1 MSTITIESLYSGYGK
16 NQILHGVDFAADDE
30 LTVIVGSNG
39 SGKSTLLKS
48 IFGLC
53 NITSGKI
60 SMRQREITRLS
71 THRITKIGISYMSQT
86 NNVFYD
92 LSVRENLIIA
102 SLPDDPP
109 LADLFELFPV
119 LEPAMHK
126 KAKDLSGGQRQ
137 MLAMAMTLTKKPE
150 VILFDE
156 PTANLSPK
164 NATLVLN
171 KIKEIQHKLGN
182 CIILVEQN
190 VKNAL
195 GICDTCCL
203 FSGGNIIYRGG
214 PESLLADEQ
223 LAKKY
228 LGV

>member
-1 MSTITIESLYSGYGK
+1 MSTITIQSLHSGYGK
-16 NQILHGVDFAADDE
+16 NQILHGVDFAAGDE

-39 SGKSTLLKS
+39 SGKSTMLKS

-53 NITSGKI
+53 DITSGRI
-60 SMRQREITRLS
+60 MLEERDITGMS
-71 THRITKIGISYMSQT
+71 THRITKTGISYMSQT

-92 LSVRENLIIA
+92 LSIRENLVIA
-102 SLPDDPP
+102 SLPDEPP
-109 LADLFELFPV
+109 LEDLFELFPA
-119 LEPAMHK
+119 LRPSMSK
-126 KAKDLSGGQRQ
+126 KARDLSGGQRQ
-137 MLAMAMTLTKKPE
+137 MLAIAMTLTKKPR

-164 NATLVLN
+164 NATLVLE
-171 KIKEIQHKLGN
+171 KIKEIQRKLGN

-195 GICDTCCL
+195 GACDTCYL
-203 FSGGNIIYRGG
+203 FSSGNIIYHGE
-214 PESLLADEQ
+214 PASLLADEE